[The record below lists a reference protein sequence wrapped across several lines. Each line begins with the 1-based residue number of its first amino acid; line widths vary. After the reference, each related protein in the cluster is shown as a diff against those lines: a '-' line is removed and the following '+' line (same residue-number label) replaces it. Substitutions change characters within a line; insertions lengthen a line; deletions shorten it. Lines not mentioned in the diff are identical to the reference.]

1 MNAVTK
7 IETQSK
13 ELAPASS
20 SAALLSMIE
29 RMASDPSVDIDKF
42 ERFVAM
48 RDRELARQAEQAF
61 NDAMNVAQSRIGRI
75 AANKENPQTHSWYPT
90 YAALDREIRPV
101 YSENGFA
108 LSFDTEAGTAEN
120 IVRVICHV
128 SHSGGHTRTYRVDMP
143 ADGKGAK
150 GNDVMTKTHA
160 AGSAMS
166 YGMRYL
172 LKLIFNVAVGVD
184 IDDDDGNGA
193 DSGPHAKNLAAIAA
207 CKTQAE
213 LSKVKR
219 DLMEAAVG
227 SADRVPAELR
237 AACTAKAAE
246 LQKGAKA

>member
-1 MNAVTK
+1 M
-7 IETQSK
+7 
-13 ELAPASS
+13 
-20 SAALLSMIE
+20 SMIE
-29 RMASDPSVDIDKF
+29 RMASDPNVDIDKF

-61 NDAMNVAQSRIGRI
+61 NESMNVAQSNIGRI

-101 YSENGFA
+101 YSTNGFA
-108 LSFDTEAGTAEN
+108 LSFDTEPSAVESM
-120 IVRVICHV
+120 VRVVCHV

-143 ADGKGAK
+143 SDGKGAK

-184 IDDDDGNGA
+184 IDDDGNGA
-193 DSGPHAKNLAAIAA
+193 DAGPHAKNLATIEA

-213 LSKVKR
+213 LLKVKR
-219 DLMEAAVG
+219 DLMEAAGG
-227 SADRVPAELR
+227 SADQVPAELR
-237 AACTAKAAE
+237 KACTDKAAM
-246 LQKGAKA
+246 LAKGTKTT